1 MLTLFFAGCVL
12 VVIALIAIDLGV
24 FHRKTHEH
32 VVGMREAL
40 IWSSVWVAMAL
51 TFSIAV
57 YYLYGQN
64 WLGFRDTFK
73 PDLDGPTAVSKF
85 LQGYLLELS
94 LSMDNLFVFATI
106 LTYFRVP
113 LSQQHRVLVW
123 GILGAI
129 FLRGVMIAA
138 GAALVHS
145 FDWIMYVFGAL
156 LLYTAWKM
164 LRAGDEEIHP
174 ERNIFIRAA
183 RKVFPTTTELHG
195 SKFFARVGG
204 VRHMTPLFLALIL
217 VDIAD
222 IMFAIDSIPAI
233 FGVTNETFIV
243 FTSNMFAIMGLRSM
257 YFALIGL
264 MHRFRYLKPAIVLLL
279 AFIGVKMLLHHH
291 YPIGDTVSLSVIL
304 GMLSAGV
311 LASIILPS
319 TDGKPP
325 DSGAARPPESPG
337 MDEEYMMD
345 ETGESATRI
354 KTPVDASSP

>member
-1 MLTLFFAGCVL
+1 MLTLFFAACVL

-24 FHRKTHEH
+24 FHRKSHEH

-40 IWSSVWVAMAL
+40 IWSSVWVTLAL

-57 YYLYGQN
+57 YYFYGRN
-64 WLGFRDTFK
+64 WLGFADTFK

-129 FLRGVMIAA
+129 FLRGVMIGL
-138 GAALVHS
+138 GAALVAQ
-145 FDWIMYVFGAL
+145 FDWIMYVFGVL

-195 SKFFARVGG
+195 SRFFARING
-204 VRHMTPLFLALIL
+204 VLHMTPLFLALIL

-233 FGVTNETFIV
+233 FGVTQDTFIV

-264 MHRFRYLKPAIVLLL
+264 MHRFHYLKPAIVLLL

-291 YPIGDTVSLSVIL
+291 YPIGDKVSLSVIL

-311 LASIILPS
+311 LASIILPPKH
-319 TDGKPP
+319 GKPP
-325 DSGAARPPESPG
+325 DSAGERQPESPG
-337 MDEEYMMD
+337 MDEEYLMD
-345 ETGESATRI
+345 ETGERGARI
-354 KTPVDASSP
+354 KSPVDASP

>member
-1 MLTLFFAGCVL
+1 MLIAFFVTCVL
-12 VVIALIAIDLGV
+12 LIVALIAIDLGV
-24 FHRKTHEH
+24 FHRKEKEH

-40 IWSSVWVAMAL
+40 AWSGVWVTMAL
-51 TFSIAV
+51 TFSVAV
-57 YYLYGQN
+57 YYLYGSN
-64 WLGFRDTFK
+64 WLGFVDRFH
-73 PDLDGPTAVSKF
+73 PDLTGGVASSKF

-129 FLRGVMIAA
+129 FLRGVMIGA
-138 GAALVHS
+138 GAALVAS

-164 LRAGDEEIHP
+164 LRSGEEEINP

-183 RKVFPTTTELHG
+183 RRVFPTTTELHG
-195 SKFFARVGG
+195 SSFFTRINGTV
-204 VRHMTPLFLALIL
+204 HMTPLFLALIL

-233 FGVTNETFIV
+233 FGVTTDTFIV

-264 MHRFRYLKPAIVLLL
+264 MHRFHYLKPAIVMLL
-279 AFIGVKMLLHHH
+279 AFIGVKMMLHHY
-291 YPIGDTVSLSVIL
+291 YPIGDKVSMGVIL
-304 GMLSAGV
+304 GTLGAGV
-311 LASIILPS
+311 AASLLLPARAKHEA
-319 TDGKPP
+319 TDV
-325 DSGAARPPESPG
+325 SGASEGPAAIPG
-337 MDEEYMMD
+337 PSG
-345 ETGESATRI
+345 ETAGDSARI
-354 KTPVDASSP
+354 KHSVDAP